1 MNEQDIKEW
10 YAIRLKPMAQRESR
24 QDHRLTNI
32 EFALRQEGFDF
43 FFPLERK
50 EIIHHRTKKPI
61 DKRFPMIPGYAFVSK
76 PGNWLRLR
84 KTDFVAGILGVG
96 GTPKVISTSVIDAIQ
111 KAEDAFSEEYERQKA
126 LRRQRERDA
135 DEHIPQ
141 RRARQLFPAGSQ
153 FVVSNT
159 HVMLAGMRGTV
170 KEATGRRTIKAIIE
184 TLNGMM
190 NAEISMDDIESKHVA

>member
-1 MNEQDIKEW
+1 MNSNGKEEW
-10 YAIRLKPMAQRESR
+10 YAIRLKPMAARESK

-32 EFALRQEGFDF
+32 EFALRQEGFEY

-61 DKRFPMIPGYAFVSK
+61 DKRFPMIPGYAFVDR

-84 KTDFVAGILGVG
+84 QTDFVAGILGVS
-96 GTPKVISTSVIDAIQ
+96 GTPIVISKPIIDAI
-111 KAEDAFSEEYERQKA
+111 KETEEDFSEAYERQKEA
-126 LRRQRERDA
+126 RRQKERDA
-135 DEHIPQ
+135 EKHIPQ

-190 NAEISMDDIESKHVA
+190 NAEISLDDIESKHVA